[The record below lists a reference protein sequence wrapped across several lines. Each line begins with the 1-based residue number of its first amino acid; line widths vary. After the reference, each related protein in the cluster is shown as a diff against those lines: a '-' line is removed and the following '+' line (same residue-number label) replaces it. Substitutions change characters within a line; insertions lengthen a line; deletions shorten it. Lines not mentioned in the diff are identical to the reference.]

1 MIMRDKKIFILG
13 GARSGVAAALLAAKV
28 GAIPFVSELKSEEE
42 NRDSIEVLKK
52 NRIEYECGRNS
63 LERIREF
70 DLLVLSPGVHL
81 KEDVIRGIEDSGVKV
96 VSELEFA
103 SMFVDVPV
111 IAITGTNGKS
121 TTTALIGHILNRANM
136 RAFVG
141 GNIGNPLSYMPLSDI
156 RYDFAVVEVS
166 SFMLENIDS
175 FRPSI
180 VVFTNISPDHLDK
193 YGSYDE
199 YKEAKLRVFKNL
211 DSNSRVI
218 LNRDCE
224 ELVAMTEGFVCTR
237 MYFSKYRKGEAEIF
251 AERREDGLEIV
262 FSFDGKSGRM
272 GYKNIYLVGEHNLE
286 NVLAS
291 ALATLVAGVE
301 PRCVEDGINSFE
313 GLEHRIEFVREIRGV
328 RFYNDSK
335 ATNVDSAVVALKSFD
350 SNIIWIAG
358 GRHKGTPYT
367 VLADV
372 VRGRVKRVIAIGEA
386 AGLIENDLRGVVDV
400 EVVGSDFEKAIM
412 RAFSLAKSGDIVLLS
427 PACSSYDM
435 FTNYEE
441 RGKRFKE
448 IVMRLE

>member
-1 MIMRDKKIFILG
+1 
-13 GARSGVAAALLAAKV
+13 
-28 GAIPFVSELKSEEE
+28 
-42 NRDSIEVLKK
+42 
-52 NRIEYECGRNS
+52 
-63 LERIREF
+63 
-70 DLLVLSPGVHL
+70 
-81 KEDVIRGIEDSGVKV
+81 
-96 VSELEFA
+96 
-103 SMFVDVPV
+103 
-111 IAITGTNGKS
+111 
-121 TTTALIGHILNRANM
+121 M

-193 YGSYDE
+193 YRSYDE

-211 DSNSRVI
+211 DLNSRVI

-251 AERREDGLEIV
+251 AERREDGLKIV
-262 FSFDGKSGRM
+262 FSFDGKSGIM
-272 GYKNIYLVGEHNLE
+272 DYKNIYLVGEHNLE

-291 ALATLVAGVE
+291 ALATLVVGVE
-301 PRCVEDGINSFE
+301 PRCVEDGINSFK